1 MKHATKNPLLAAVL
15 TTALYAG
22 AAFGAAVEAP
32 GLPPTGAAS
41 AESATDGRAQ
51 QTQATRF
58 GPYATA
64 RRAQEVANYY
74 INQGYNAQWF
84 HNGDGYYV
92 DVW

>member
-1 MKHATKNPLLAAVL
+1 MKTRASLVCAA
-15 TTALYAG
+15 AG
-22 AAFGAAVEAP
+22 AFASSGPGAVFHE
-32 GLPPTGAAS
+32 
-41 AESATDGRAQ
+41 ESETSRALQ
-51 QTQATRF
+51 LQATRL

-74 INQGYNAQWF
+74 IGQGYNARWF

>member
-1 MKHATKNPLLAAVL
+1 MKHKTKAQLLAAVL
-15 TTALYAG
+15 ITAVHAG
-22 AAFGAAVEAP
+22 AAFGAAAGTP
-32 GLPPTGAAS
+32 GAPPTGAAS
-41 AESATDGRAQ
+41 VESATDGRVQ

>member
-1 MKHATKNPLLAAVL
+1 MHKTLILMAGALLIGTAAHATRAPAPQAAVATEL
-15 TTALYAG
+15 PG
-22 AAFGAAVEAP
+22 ARV
-32 GLPPTGAAS
+32 
-41 AESATDGRAQ
+41 Q